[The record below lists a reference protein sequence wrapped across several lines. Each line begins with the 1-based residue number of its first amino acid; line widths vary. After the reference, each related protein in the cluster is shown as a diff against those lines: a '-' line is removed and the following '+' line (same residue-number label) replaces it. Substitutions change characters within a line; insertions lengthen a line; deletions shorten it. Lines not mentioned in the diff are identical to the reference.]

1 MFDSTGLRCFSFRM
15 LPQALGWFA
24 AALQPAFAQ
33 AEANLCKAEEKVL
46 FNCALEDRLV
56 SVCAAANISPK
67 TGYVQ
72 LRYGLPEQI
81 EIELPETR
89 DTRKGI
95 YKGALFF
102 SGYLGAYLR
111 FDIDRTSFIVF
122 NLPGRSSGM
131 VIEKNKAMWG
141 RYMCHGAVIS
151 NLKDVPVPIADAFA
165 VTGTN

>member
-1 MFDSTGLRCFSFRM
+1 MSASKGLHRLPFRA
-15 LPQALGWFA
+15 LYQAMTWLA
-24 AALQPAFAQ
+24 LALQPALAHAQ
-33 AEANLCKAEEKVL
+33 GNLCMAEEKVL
-46 FNCALEDRLV
+46 FSCAIEDRLV
-56 SVCAAANISPK
+56 SVCAAPNVSAK

-72 LRYGLPEQI
+72 LRYGSPEQI